1 MAISNRRC
9 SICGQRGHNARTCTH
24 NKQTSVT
31 QAMVDTLNELM
42 GNTGDKHPT
51 LILTAKNEVAF
62 KETPEI
68 SGRLAVNY
76 CRWHL
81 GLSTQQDA
89 AKKLAA

>member
-1 MAISNRRC
+1 
-9 SICGQRGHNARTCTH
+9 
-24 NKQTSVT
+24 
-31 QAMVDTLNELM
+31 MVDTLNELM

-51 LILTAKNEVAF
+51 LILTDKNEVAF

-68 SGRLAVNY
+68 NGRLAVNY

-81 GLSTQQDA
+81 GLQTQQDT

>member
-1 MAISNRRC
+1 
-9 SICGQRGHNARTCTH
+9 
-24 NKQTSVT
+24 
-31 QAMVDTLNELM
+31 M

-51 LILTAKNEVAF
+51 LILTDKHEVAF

-81 GLSTQQDA
+81 GLSTQKDA
-89 AKKLAA
+89 ANKMAA

>member
-1 MAISNRRC
+1 MANSNRRC

-24 NKQTSVT
+24 NKETLVT

-42 GNTGDKHPT
+42 SRTGDKHPT
-51 LILTAKNEVAF
+51 LIVSEKNQVAF
-62 KETPEI
+62 EETPEI
-68 SGRLAVNY
+68 NGRLAVNY

-89 AKKLAA
+89 ATKLAA